1 MPKTILFLGATGGC
15 VLSTLRRSLAAGH
28 TCIALCRT
36 PSSLLSK
43 LTPAEQAAV
52 HISQGNAHDAAALRA
67 ALSDPSVPPH
77 TLVDYV
83 ISGIGNPVTKEGVLH
98 PDVDVCRKG
107 MEVLLEVVAGLRGE
121 GFTGRVRVL
130 GISST
135 GVSDFG
141 RDIPIAMIPLY
152 KVMLHVPHKDK
163 KGMEDLLVASGE
175 EWTVVRPSWLTN
187 GEGGVTDVRAGME
200 DPERKEVVTK
210 AVGYTISRE
219 DVGKWIFENVV
230 EEVDGKWVKRIA
242 SLTY

>member
-1 MPKTILFLGATGGC
+1 MPKTILFIGATGGC
-15 VLSTLRRSLAAGH
+15 VLSTLQRSLAAGH

-36 PSSLLSK
+36 PSNLNSK
-43 LTPAEQAAV
+43 LTPAEQSAV
-52 HISQGNAHDAAALRA
+52 HITQGNAHDASALRGALTVSSA
-67 ALSDPSVPPH
+67 AQP

-83 ISGIGNPVTKEGVLH
+83 ISGIGNPVTKEGILH
-98 PDVDVCRKG
+98 PDNDVCRRG
-107 MEVLLEVVAGLRGE
+107 METLLGAVAGLRAE
-121 GFTGRVRVL
+121 GVGGRVRIL

-141 RDIPIAMIPLY
+141 RDIPFAMIPLY

-163 KGMEDLLVASGE
+163 KGMEDLLIASGE

-187 GEGGVTDVRAGME
+187 GEGGVTEVRAGME

-219 DVGKWIFENVV
+219 DVGKWIFDNVV
-230 EEVDGKWVKRIA
+230 EEADGKWVKRIA